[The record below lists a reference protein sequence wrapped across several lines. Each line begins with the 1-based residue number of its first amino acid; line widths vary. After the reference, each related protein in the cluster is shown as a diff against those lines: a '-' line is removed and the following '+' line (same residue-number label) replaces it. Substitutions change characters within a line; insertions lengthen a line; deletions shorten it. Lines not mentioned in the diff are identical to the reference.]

1 MSPERRKGLLH
12 RIDGPRAAPVTT
24 VLAGVVSAVAG
35 AVAGVQGA
43 PLGALLAAV
52 VVLLFFWISAL
63 PLLLVGGNLSLAG
76 PGFLLLLMTYGLRL
90 VALVVVLTVA
100 GRSGAVDTRWLALT
114 LIACSLVWVGT
125 QVALVGRSRATL

>member
-1 MSPERRKGLLH
+1 MRERPHGLLH
-12 RIDGPRAAPVTT
+12 RIDGPRAAPLTT
-24 VLAGVVSAVAG
+24 LLAGAVSAVAG
-35 AVAGVQGA
+35 AVAGRDGA
-43 PLGALLAAV
+43 PLGALLAAGL
-52 VVLLFFWISAL
+52 VLLFFWIGAL

-90 VALVVVLTVA
+90 VGLVVALTVA

-114 LIACSLVWVGT
+114 VIACTLVWVGT

>member
-1 MSPERRKGLLH
+1 MH
-12 RIDGPRAAPVTT
+12 VDGPRAAPVA
-24 VLAGVVSAVAG
+24 VLAAGVVSAGIG
-35 AVAGVQGA
+35 AVAGVDGA

-52 VVLLFFWISAL
+52 VTLLFFWIGAL

-76 PGFLLLLMTYGLRL
+76 PGFLLLMMTYGLRL

-114 LIACSLVWVGT
+114 VIACTLVWVGT
-125 QVALVGRSRATL
+125 QVALVGRSRVTL